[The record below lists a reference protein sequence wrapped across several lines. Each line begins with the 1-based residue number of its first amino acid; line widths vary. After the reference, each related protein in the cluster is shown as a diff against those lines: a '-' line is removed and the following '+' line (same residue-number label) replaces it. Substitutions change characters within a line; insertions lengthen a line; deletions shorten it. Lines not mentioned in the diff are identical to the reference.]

1 MLQLLYMTAPQG
13 GKSISLAWDIGGD
26 IVRFP
31 AWWYGQGLVNAGRYV
46 IGFVRGYVRRLG
58 FMVWVKNIFTPMFG
72 RYDWQSRL
80 ISVFMRAMNIIFRGF
95 AVCIVAVIGCV
106 GFAAYVALPIAAV
119 VFGLFHLTAFLAV

>member
-1 MLQLLYMTAPQG
+1 MTAPQG
-13 GKSISLAWDIGGD
+13 GKSIGLAWDIGGD

-31 AWWYGQGLVNAGRYV
+31 LWWYGVGLVHAAQYV
-46 IGFVRGYVRRLG
+46 VGFVQGYARKLG

-95 AVCIVAVIGCV
+95 AVCMVAVIGLF
-106 GFAAYVALPIAAV
+106 GFAVYVALPIAAV
-119 VFGLFHLTAFLAV
+119 VFALFHLTAFLAV